1 MIEST
6 YIFYNG
12 ICMYSLQ
19 PGMVLWQ
26 SCVNT
31 IILFVIL
38 FSKLCLA
45 RIIDKTQKK
54 SDWKKCQF
62 TVEKKKKKKKQARS
76 PSHKV

>member
-19 PGMVLWQ
+19 PRMVLY
-26 SCVNT
+26 T

-54 SDWKKCQF
+54 KSDWKKCQF
-62 TVEKKKKKKKQARS
+62 TVKKKKKKNQARS
-76 PSHKV
+76 HSHKV